1 MASVIF
7 IGLEQATASQIRK
20 VLPAD
25 RHCIEYKDAITS
37 TRDLPGAD
45 IVFVGGGH
53 NQSLS
58 FLRQVKTAVPHVPCV
73 VATRMPETNEW
84 LDSLEAGATDYCA
97 APFDSGQLLRL
108 LNAVCPARTGAATA

>member
-1 MASVIF
+1 MASVIL
-7 IGLEQATASQIRK
+7 IGLEQATANQIRK

-25 RHCIEYKDAITS
+25 RHCIEYNDAITS
-37 TRDLPGAD
+37 TRDLRGAD

-58 FLRQVKTAVPHVPCV
+58 LLRQVKNAVPDVPCI

-84 LDSLEAGATDYCA
+84 LDSLEAGAADYCA
-97 APFDSGQLLRL
+97 APFDSAQLLRL
-108 LNAVCPARTGAATA
+108 LNSVRPARKRAAA

>member
-1 MASVIF
+1 MASVIL
-7 IGLEQATASQIRK
+7 IGLEQTTASQIRT

-25 RHCIEYKDAITS
+25 RHCIEYEDAITS
-37 TRDLPGAD
+37 RRDLPGAD

-58 FLRQVKTAVPHVPCV
+58 LLRQVKERFPDLPCV

-84 LDSLEAGATDYCA
+84 LDSLEAGAIDYCA
-97 APFDSGQLLRL
+97 TPFDSRQLLRL
-108 LNAVCPARTGAATA
+108 LDAVRPARKSATA